1 MEMSTDVLIAGGGL
15 NGASLA
21 LALAQAGLSVAI
33 ADPKPVSVRKRAG
46 FDGRSYAMAVA
57 STRML
62 AALGLWDDL
71 RAKAQPIL
79 EIKVSDGRPG
89 QGPSPF
95 VLEFDHAELEEGP
108 MGHMVEDRHLRPAV
122 LAAVD
127 AQGAI
132 TRLDGLAVADHQPTL
147 GGVTAT
153 LSDGRRVEARCLVA
167 ADGRES
173 PTRTRA
179 GIKRVAWGYGQT
191 ALVCAIGHQK
201 DHGGIAHQ
209 FFMPS
214 GPLALLPLKGKV
226 ASIVWTEE
234 TRAAERI
241 NALDDGGYLAELRPR
256 FGSFLG
262 DISLKG
268 ARYTYPLGLSLAHS
282 FAADRVAL
290 IGDAAH
296 GVHPIAGQGLNAG
309 FRDVAALAE
318 VLVDAHRRGED
329 IGRAEVLERYQLWR
343 RFDATALAVATD
355 GFNRLFSNDN
365 TLLRLGRDL
374 GLGLVDR
381 VPGLRRG
388 FMREAAGVT
397 GTLPRLAQGQPI

>member
-1 MEMSTDVLIAGGGL
+1 MNISTDILIAGGGL
-15 NGASLA
+15 NGATLA
-21 LALAQAGLSVAI
+21 LALAQAGLNVAI
-33 ADPKPVSVRKRAG
+33 ADPKPVTVRKRAG

-62 AALGLWDDL
+62 SALGLWDAL
-71 RAKAQPIL
+71 QPKAQPIL

-108 MGHMVEDRHLRPAV
+108 MGHMVEDRHLRPTLLSAV
-122 LAAVD
+122 EVQA
-127 AQGAI
+127 GI
-132 TRLDGLAVADHQPTL
+132 TRLDKLAVSDHSAAS

-153 LSDGRRVEARCLVA
+153 LSDGRIVQARCLVA

-179 GIKRVAWGYGQT
+179 GINRVAWTYDQT
-191 ALVCAIGHQK
+191 ALVCAIGHEK
-201 DHGGIAHQ
+201 DHGGIAQQ

-234 TRAAERI
+234 TRAAQRI
-241 NALDDGGYLAELRPR
+241 NALDDAGYLAELRPR

-282 FAADRVAL
+282 FVADRVAL

-309 FRDVAALAE
+309 LRDVAALAE
-318 VLVDAHRRGED
+318 VLVEAHRRGED
-329 IGRAEVLERYQLWR
+329 IGRADVLDRYQMWR
-343 RFDATALAVATD
+343 RFDATALVMATD

-374 GLGLVDR
+374 GLGLVGKL
-381 VPGLRRG
+381 PGLRRG

>member
-1 MEMSTDVLIAGGGL
+1 MDISTDILIAGGGL
-15 NGASLA
+15 NGATLA

-33 ADPKPVSVRKRAG
+33 AAPKPVTVRTRAG

-62 AALGLWDDL
+62 SALGLWEGL

-108 MGHMVEDRHLRPAV
+108 MGHMVEDRHLRPAL
-122 LAAVD
+122 LAAVE
-127 AQGAI
+127 AQAGI
-132 TRLDGLAVADHQPTL
+132 TRLDGLAVADHNAAS
-147 GGVTAT
+147 GGVTTT
-153 LSDGRRVEARCLVA
+153 LSDGRIVQARCLVA

-173 PTRTRA
+173 PTRSRA
-179 GIKRVAWGYGQT
+179 GIKRVAWTYDQT
-191 ALVCAIGHQK
+191 ALVCAIGHEK
-201 DHGGIAHQ
+201 DHGGIAQQ

-234 TRAAERI
+234 TRAAQRI
-241 NALDDGGYLAELRPR
+241 NALDDAGYLAELRPR

-262 DISLKG
+262 DITLKG

-282 FAADRVAL
+282 FVADRVAL

-309 FRDVAALAE
+309 LRDVAALAE
-318 VLVDAHRRGED
+318 VLVEAHRRGED
-329 IGRAEVLERYQLWR
+329 IGRAEVLNRYQLWR
-343 RFDATALAVATD
+343 RFAATALAVATD

-365 TLLRLGRDL
+365 TLLRAGRDL
-374 GLGLVDR
+374 GLGLVGKL
-381 VPGLRRG
+381 PGLRRG

-397 GTLPRLAQGQPI
+397 GTLPRLAKGQPI